1 MFDTGG
7 PMGALFAIVP
17 VIIVLGFVFVI
28 GSMIYR
34 FFAARREG
42 FDPLAGDIQLAA
54 KARDSKLLAEDRSV
68 QERLAEVDALLAAG
82 TISADEHKA
91 ARARIIGSL

>member
-1 MFDTGG
+1 MTQLDA
-7 PMGALFAIVP
+7 PMGALFTIVP
-17 VIIVLGFVFVI
+17 IIVVLGFVFVI

-34 FFAARREG
+34 FYAAKREG

-68 QERLAEVDALLAAG
+68 EERLAEVDELLAQG
-82 TISADEHKA
+82 TISAEEHKA